1 MIIIIRIIELSSEC
15 RMELVLDTRVGSV
28 RVFAIKNSFN
38 LGASVIAET
47 SSANIEPSVGVH
59 LELKGPV
66 IQLLYFLL
74 GQIFN

>member
-74 GQIFN
+74 R